1 MLTSL
6 TEFWTIFM
14 RCLLI
19 IMTMA
24 GMSTTFSRIACSR
37 AMSMAISVPVLP
49 TPALQGEK
57 EEMMKSSKR
66 CTYFQCTYSHQHTT
80 S

>member
-1 MLTSL
+1 
-6 TEFWTIFM
+6 M

-19 IMTMA
+19 LMTMA
-24 GMSTTFSRIACSR
+24 GMSTTFSRAACSR

-49 TPALQGEK
+49 TPALHPQKDEDPLI
-57 EEMMKSSKR
+57 
-66 CTYFQCTYSHQHTT
+66 HQ